1 MCMWAGCLW
10 IFGFAHTC
18 TVVCKMLAVT
28 GTTLGTQDEIFKIVL
43 LMKGQL
49 SDDLSEMFH
58 VLQNMGEMVLKQMYS
73 HEQKNDLH

>member
-1 MCMWAGCLW
+1 
-10 IFGFAHTC
+10 
-18 TVVCKMLAVT
+18 MLAVT

>member
-1 MCMWAGCLW
+1 
-10 IFGFAHTC
+10 
-18 TVVCKMLAVT
+18 MLAVA